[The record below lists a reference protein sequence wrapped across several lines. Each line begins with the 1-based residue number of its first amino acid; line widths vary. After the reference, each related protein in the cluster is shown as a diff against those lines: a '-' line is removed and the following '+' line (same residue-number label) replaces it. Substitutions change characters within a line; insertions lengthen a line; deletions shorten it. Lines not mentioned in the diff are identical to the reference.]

1 MNDITPPVKRVSK
14 EEMRRLF
21 NEGSYYQRAL
31 DGEFQMVTLESR
43 HPCLSQAH
51 QPFCT
56 CSQIISF
63 RDSNDDEVAR
73 AHQYLQPD
81 KTLGGFGAPD
91 PKRMYIRGVIYKL
104 LGEKGTAT
112 K

>member
-31 DGEFQMVTLESR
+31 DGEFQMVTLASR

-73 AHQYLQPD
+73 AHQERQSRPMSCPAED
-81 KTLGGFGAPD
+81 T
-91 PKRMYIRGVIYKL
+91 YIRGVIYKL